1 MKVSL
6 LIFVVLAAVLP
17 GCREPQKDW
26 DEELKNTET
35 YYFVSNVPETQKVG
49 ELNLGLEV
57 LLSRNFMPGPDTI
70 RPLVSFVTLK
80 ELGKKDITGAFELET
95 LEIITSAKRYKPSFK
110 INAIEPNEK
119 WSIKWLSVTGP
130 ELDPAKLVD
139 VICEFKETKTGR
151 YYSLIARRQRIRTSS

>member
-6 LIFVVLAAVLP
+6 LLFVVLTVVLP
-17 GCREPQKDW
+17 ACKEPQKDW
-26 DEELKNTET
+26 DQELKETET

-49 ELNLGLEV
+49 EFNLGLEI

-80 ELGKKDITGAFELET
+80 ELGKQDITGSFELET
-95 LEIITSAKRYKPSFK
+95 LEIITSAKHYKPSFK
-110 INAIEPNEK
+110 INASAPKEK

-139 VICEFKETKTGR
+139 VICEFKETKTGK
-151 YYSLIARRQRIRTSS
+151 YYSLIARRQLIRISG